1 MIDRAK
7 TKVLILVPGENARGG
22 ITNYYYSIK
31 KEFTYDVEY
40 FLRGSRTYPFRES
53 WIKDLIQPVKDL
65 WRYYKKIK
73 TKEYSLVQTTTAF
86 DSVSLVRDFL
96 FIILAKFYRLKV
108 IIFFRGWD
116 QEFAKKLEKRYLWF
130 FKKVYFKADAIIE
143 LSSEL
148 KRKLISWGYKR
159 NIYLETTLVD
169 KELIKDLKEEEVK
182 KKYNDVENLN
192 ILFLARIEL
201 GKGIYEALDT
211 FSLIKEKYPNSKLSV
226 AGDGRE
232 TDNVLSYIKKR
243 DINDVIFLGH
253 VTGEQKLQAFKN
265 NHIYLFPSYTEGM
278 PNTVLEAMAFGIPVV
293 TRKVGGLVDFFENG
307 THGYFTNSKDP
318 EVFAGFIDKLIKD
331 KDLIA
336 KISDNNFKY
345 AGERFL
351 SDKVAV
357 RIETIFDEVLQK
369 GIKKIPEVPKEFD
382 QSKKILIL
390 VPGENARGGISNYYY
405 AIKKEF
411 KLPVDYFVRGARNY
425 PFRSPYYK
433 DLFQS
438 FVDVFNF
445 IRIIRKKKYSLV
457 QTSTSLDDLSVI
469 RDCMFIMI
477 ASFYNI
483 DVIVFYR
490 GWKKNF
496 QQKLEKTF
504 IETFKKI
511 FFKAK
516 YSIVLS
522 SEFKDKLIEWG
533 YKKPVYVET
542 TLVDSEILKDF
553 NPHSIDE
560 KYSMTAAPKLLFLS
574 RIEIAKGVYETIDT
588 FVLLQKKYRNIKLT
602 IAGDGLEE
610 ENVVKYVEKKNIK
623 NINITGHL
631 SGAEKIKEFMTSHLF
646 ILPSYTEGMP
656 VTVCEAMA
664 FGLPIITRKVGGL
677 RDFFENG
684 VHGYF
689 TDSKDPECFR
699 GLIDDLLCSPELMKQ
714 ISKNNY
720 KYATERFL
728 SSNVARRIETIFQSA
743 LNEKQNSN

>member
-7 TKVLILVPGENARGG
+7 TKVLILVPGQNARGG

-31 KEFTYDVEY
+31 KEFTYNVEY

-53 WIKDLIQPVKDL
+53 WIKDLLQPLKDL
-65 WRYYKKIK
+65 WRYFKKIR
-73 TKEYSLVQTTTAF
+73 TKEYSLLQTTTAF

-96 FIILAKFYRLKV
+96 FIILAKFYKLKV

-148 KRKLISWGYKR
+148 KRKLISWGYKK

-169 KELIKDLKEEEVK
+169 KELVKDLDEDEIKG
-182 KKYNDVENLN
+182 KYKNVENLK
-192 ILFLARIEL
+192 ILFLARIEPA
-201 GKGIYEALDT
+201 KGIYEALDT
-211 FSLIKEKYPNSKLSV
+211 YSLIKRKYPNAEITI

-232 TDNVLSYIKKR
+232 IDNVLGYIKKKS
-243 DINDVIFLGH
+243 IPDVNFLGH
-253 VTGEQKLQAFKN
+253 VTGEQKLNAFKD
-265 NHIYLFPSYTEGM
+265 NHIYLFPSYSEGM
-278 PNTVLEAMAFGIPVV
+278 PNTVLEAMAFGVPVV
-293 TRKVGGLVDFFENG
+293 TRKVGGLVDFFENSI
-307 THGYFTNSKDP
+307 HGYFTNSKDP
-318 EVFAGFIDKLIKD
+318 VVFAGFIDKLVQN
-331 KDLIA
+331 KDLLA
-336 KISDNNFKY
+336 KISDNNLKY
-345 AGERFL
+345 AEERFL

-357 RIETIFDEVLQK
+357 RIEKIFDEILQK
-369 GIKKIPEVPKEFD
+369 DIKKNPEVPKEFNGD
-382 QSKKILIL
+382 KKILIL

-411 KLPVDYFVRGARNY
+411 QMPVDYFVRGARNY
-425 PFRSPYYK
+425 PFRKPYYK

-445 IRIIRKKKYSLV
+445 IRIVRKKKYSLV

-483 DVIVFYR
+483 NVIVFYR

-496 QQKLEKTF
+496 QRKLENTF

-516 YSIVLS
+516 CSIVLS

-533 YKKPVYVET
+533 YKKPVYIET
-542 TLVDSEILKDF
+542 TLVDSEIVKDF
-553 NPHSIDE
+553 NPAIIDT
-560 KYSMTAAPKLLFLS
+560 KYMNITAPKLLFLS

-610 ENVVKYVEKKNIK
+610 ENVVKYIEKNNIK

-631 SGAEKIKEFMTSHLF
+631 SGAEKINEFMTSHIF

-664 FGLPIITRKVGGL
+664 FGLPIVTRKVGGL
-677 RDFFENG
+677 RDFFEDG

-689 TDSKDPECFR
+689 TDSKAPECFR
-699 GLIDDLLCSPELMKQ
+699 ALIDNLLSSPELMKQ

-720 KYATERFL
+720 KYSTDRFL
-728 SSNVARRIETIFQSA
+728 SSNVARRIEAIFQSA
-743 LNEKQNSN
+743 LNEK

>member
-1 MIDRAK
+1 MIDRAN
-7 TKVLILVPGENARGG
+7 TKVLILVPGQNARGG

-31 KEFTYDVEY
+31 KEFTYNVEY

-53 WIKDLIQPVKDL
+53 WIKDLLQPVKDL
-65 WRYYKKIK
+65 WRYFKKIR
-73 TKEYSLVQTTTAF
+73 TKEYSLIQTTTAF

-116 QEFAKKLEKRYLWF
+116 QEFSKKLEKRYLWF

-148 KRKLISWGYKR
+148 KRKLISWGYKK

-169 KELIKDLKEEEVK
+169 KELIKDLEEEDVK
-182 KKYNDVENLN
+182 IKYENIEDLN
-192 ILFLARIEL
+192 ILFLARIEPT
-201 GKGIYEALDT
+201 KGIYEALDT
-211 FSLIKEKYPNSKLSV
+211 FSLIKGKYPKAKITV

-232 TDNVLSYIKKR
+232 TDNVLNYIKKKN
-243 DINDVIFLGH
+243 IPDVNFLGH
-253 VTGEQKLQAFKN
+253 VTGEQKLAAYKN
-265 NHIYLFPSYTEGM
+265 NHIYLFPSYSEGM
-278 PNTVLEAMAFGIPVV
+278 PNTVLEAMAFGVPVV

-318 EVFAGFIDKLIKD
+318 EVFAGFIDKLVKD
-331 KDLIA
+331 KELLA
-336 KISDNNFKY
+336 KISDNNLKY

-351 SDKVAV
+351 SDRVAV
-357 RIETIFDEVLQK
+357 RIEKIFDEVLQK
-369 GIKKIPEVPKEFD
+369 DVKKNPEVPKEFND
-382 QSKKILIL
+382 DNKVLIL

-411 KLPVDYFVRGARNY
+411 KMPVDYFVRGARNY
-425 PFRSPYYK
+425 PFRKPYYK
-433 DLFQS
+433 DLLQS
-438 FVDVFNF
+438 FIDVFNF
-445 IRIIRKKKYSLV
+445 IRIVRKKKYSLV

-477 ASFYNI
+477 ASFYDIN
-483 DVIVFYR
+483 VIVFYR

-496 QQKLEKTF
+496 QKKLENTF
-504 IETFKKI
+504 LETFKKI

-533 YKKPVYVET
+533 YKKPVYIET
-542 TLVDSEILKDF
+542 TLVDSEIVKDF
-553 NPHSIDE
+553 NPDNIDA
-560 KYSMTAAPKLLFLS
+560 KYTDIKTPKLLFLS
-574 RIEIAKGVYETIDT
+574 RIEVAKGVYETIDT

-610 ENVVKYVEKKNIK
+610 ENVVKYIEKNNIK

-631 SGAEKIKEFMTSHLF
+631 SGAEKINEFMTSHIF

-677 RDFFENG
+677 RDFFEDG

-699 GLIDDLLCSPELMKQ
+699 ELIDNLLSFPELMKQ

-720 KYATERFL
+720 KYSSERFL

-743 LNEKQNSN
+743 LNEK